1 MASQPSS
8 LTNMLRAAVGAL
20 PVIPRGDTLPSRTV
34 TVDELPIDAANVAAY
49 ADVTGLRFTDTVPLT
64 YPFVLTFPAVMELAT
79 GFDFPFPAMGS
90 VHTENHITRLRP
102 ITVSDTVGI
111 TVSAANLREHRKGLL
126 VDLVSEVSVGNE
138 TAWRQVTTFLHQ
150 QRTSLSDE
158 PKPEPAKAP
167 KLPPPNSILKITPG
181 QIRRYASIGGDH
193 NPIHTSGIGAAAAGK
208 VVHPR
213 DLKPAHVG
221 EHGLLDLVDPMLREG
236 RLHRLLEQKRPTT
249 DENDVLQAL
258 RRLDPLPHR
267 RHRLLRHALG
277 QRQVAPH
284 VVGLLKHDRC
294 LAGAQRQVNGVV
306 VPVRRADVLG
316 NLRSQQPQHVRHAT
330 VDRMRLLLH

>member
-126 VDLVSEVSVGNE
+126 VDLISEVSVGNE

-193 NPIHTSGIGAAAAGK
+193 NPIHTSGIGAKLFGFPTAIAHGMFSAAAILANIEGQLPTAVDYSVRFGK
-208 VVHPR
+208 PVLLPASVGVYTERVVDGWDAANFVQAVR
-213 DLKPAHVG
+213 QSLEA
-221 EHGLLDLVDPMLREG
+221 PML
-236 RLHRLLEQKRPTT
+236 L
-249 DENDVLQAL
+249 
-258 RRLDPLPHR
+258 
-267 RHRLLRHALG
+267 
-277 QRQVAPH
+277 
-284 VVGLLKHDRC
+284 
-294 LAGAQRQVNGVV
+294 LAG
-306 VPVRRADVLG
+306 
-316 NLRSQQPQHVRHAT
+316 
-330 VDRMRLLLH
+330 